1 MKLTQALASGLTLAT
16 ASAIPLLKRDYALG
30 TTPVQGANLG
40 GWLVLEPWITP
51 SIFQQ
56 FPDSAG
62 VVDEYT
68 LTQNIPNAGD
78 ILKAHWDMW
87 VTLADFQ
94 KLADNGF
101 NAVRIPIGY
110 WAFKKYQQDPY
121 ILGDQQLYLEKALGW
136 ARDTGLKVWIDLHG
150 APRSQNGFDNS
161 GQRVDTPGWTSEDS
175 VAHTEGVIRMI
186 AKKYAAPEWADV
198 VKAIELLNEPLMESL
213 PGGRGATQ
221 AYFQAGYDAVRD
233 VAGDSGPMVAFS
245 DGFAMPPAWN
255 GFLAGQGTAGAVV
268 DHHEYQVFTND
279 LVAMSAQAHVNYVC
293 TSAQAW
299 GTGQD
304 KFVIVGEW
312 TGAMTDCAP
321 ALNGYGIGARYDGTY
336 SKRNADGSYTTSP
349 FVGSCATIN
358 YIDQWTDQNKRDTT
372 NYINAQLDA
381 FETKAQGW
389 FWWNFKTEAAAEWD
403 LFRLIDAGVFPKLE
417 GRTRGAGCA

>member
-1 MKLTQALASGLTLAT
+1 MRLIPALASGLILTT
-16 ASAIPLLKRDYALG
+16 ASAFPLLKRDYALG
-30 TTPVQGANLG
+30 TDPIQGVNLG

-78 ILKAHWDMW
+78 ILRKHWDSW

-94 KLADNGF
+94 KIADNGF

-121 ILGDQQLYLEKALGW
+121 ILDAQQDHLDQAIDW
-136 ARDTGLKVWIDLHG
+136 ARQTGLKVWVDLHG

-161 GQRVDTPGWTSEDS
+161 GQRVDTPGWTSDDS
-175 VAHTEGVIRMI
+175 VAHTQDVIQMI
-186 AKKYAAPEWADV
+186 ATKYADPSYADV
-198 VKAIELLNEPLMESL
+198 VVGIELLNEPLMANL

-221 AYFQAGYDAVRD
+221 QYYQFGFDAVRG
-233 VAGDSGPMVAFS
+233 VAGSSAMVVIQ
-245 DGFAMPPAWN
+245 DGFANPPTWN
-255 GFLAGQGTAGAVV
+255 GFLTGEGTQGAVV

-279 LVAMSAQAHVNYVC
+279 LVAMSAQQHLDYVC
-293 TSAQAW
+293 GSAQSW
-299 GTGQD
+299 GTNQD
-304 KFVIVGEW
+304 KFVIVGEF
-312 TGAMTDCAP
+312 TGALTDCAP

-336 SKRNADGSYTTSP
+336 SKRQADGSYLGSNY
-349 FVGSCATIN
+349 VGSCATIN
-358 YIDQWTDQNKRDTT
+358 YIDQWSAQNKTDTIE
-372 NYINAQLDA
+372 YINAQLDV
-381 FETKAQGW
+381 FEQKAQGW

-417 GRTRGAGCA
+417 GRERKTTC